1 MRRGAYACGFCHF
14 RKRRH
19 SRGRSHAYTRLR
31 LASGSV
37 ARTRALNA
45 PQRRTLSLVFSY
57 AAHPVGEPP
66 MAAYEKKHPKV
77 SFAVVVGG
85 YDEFAINCP
94 NAMRGCDLRRFKCE
108 DEGAYLAYVTE
119 IRDTQKGRKVRPSLR
134 LVVGLNRAADC
145 VTARAS
151 NECVGG
157 RMRADFAISASVG
170 IAAGGL
176 TLILACG
183 SQAVR
188 SPALVHSMHHNAE
201 RCRLSFHMPH
211 ILWASP
217 RWRHTKKDTRRC
229 LSPLWWG

>member
-1 MRRGAYACGFCHF
+1 MRRGAYACGFCRF

-66 MAAYEKKHPKV
+66 MAFSYAAHPVGEPPMAAYEKRHPKV
-77 SFAVVVGG
+77 SFAV
-85 YDEFAINCP
+85 
-94 NAMRGCDLRRFKCE
+94 
-108 DEGAYLAYVTE
+108 
-119 IRDTQKGRKVRPSLR
+119 
-134 LVVGLNRAADC
+134 VVGLNRAADC

-157 RMRADFAISASVG
+157 RPRADFAVSASVG
-170 IAAGGL
+170 IAAAE
-176 TLILACG
+176 LAG
-183 SQAVR
+183 TWFDGKRRIFARKFSQF
-188 SPALVHSMHHNAE
+188 SP
-201 RCRLSFHMPH
+201 P
-211 ILWASP
+211 
-217 RWRHTKKDTRRC
+217 
-229 LSPLWWG
+229 

>member
-1 MRRGAYACGFCHF
+1 MKPHKVSLRAKLAPVLYGVPAYGFCRF

-66 MAAYEKKHPKV
+66 MAAYEKRHPKV

-134 LVVGLNRAADC
+134 LVVGLNRLELSTSRLSGVC
-145 VTARAS
+145 S
-151 NECVGG
+151 NQLSYNPLVPL
-157 RMRADFAISASVG
+157 S
-170 IAAGGL
+170 GGL
-176 TLILACG
+176 WWRCTDSNRGPLECKSSALPTELHPRGECLKMIA
-183 SQAVR
+183 
-188 SPALVHSMHHNAE
+188 PA
-201 RCRLSFHMPH
+201 
-211 ILWASP
+211 
-217 RWRHTKKDTRRC
+217 
-229 LSPLWWG
+229 

>member
-1 MRRGAYACGFCHF
+1 MRRGAYACGFCRF

-45 PQRRTLSLVFSY
+45 PQRRTLSLIFSY
-57 AAHPVGEPP
+57 AVLLTGRLATT
-66 MAAYEKKHPKV
+66 ACEKKTPEGV
-77 SFAVVVGG
+77 FRRCGGG

-134 LVVGLNRAADC
+134 LVVGLNRLELSTSRLSGVC
-145 VTARAS
+145 S
-151 NECVGG
+151 NQLSYNPLVPL
-157 RMRADFAISASVG
+157 S
-170 IAAGGL
+170 GGL
-176 TLILACG
+176 WWRCTDSNRGPLECKSSALPTELHPRGECLKMIA
-183 SQAVR
+183 
-188 SPALVHSMHHNAE
+188 PA
-201 RCRLSFHMPH
+201 
-211 ILWASP
+211 
-217 RWRHTKKDTRRC
+217 
-229 LSPLWWG
+229 

>member
-1 MRRGAYACGFCHF
+1 MRRGASACGFCRF

-66 MAAYEKKHPKV
+66 MAAYEKRHPKV
-77 SFAVVVGG
+77 SFAV
-85 YDEFAINCP
+85 
-94 NAMRGCDLRRFKCE
+94 
-108 DEGAYLAYVTE
+108 
-119 IRDTQKGRKVRPSLR
+119 
-134 LVVGLNRAADC
+134 VVGLNRAADC

-157 RMRADFAISASVG
+157 AYACGFCRFRKRRHSRRRTRGHLVRWKEKDICPQVFAIFPTITKRRRASRLLFVMVG
-170 IAAGGL
+170 LNRLELSTSRLSGVCSNQLSYNPLVPLSGGL
-176 TLILACG
+176 WWRCTDSNRGPLECKSSALPTELHPRGECLKMIA
-183 SQAVR
+183 
-188 SPALVHSMHHNAE
+188 PA
-201 RCRLSFHMPH
+201 
-211 ILWASP
+211 
-217 RWRHTKKDTRRC
+217 
-229 LSPLWWG
+229 

>member
-1 MRRGAYACGFCHF
+1 MLFCVILRQDPRRGCSRTSQYAPPLDGGFSLSDA
-14 RKRRH
+14 KI
-19 SRGRSHAYTRLR
+19 
-31 LASGSV
+31 
-37 ARTRALNA
+37 A
-45 PQRRTLSLVFSY
+45 PSDI
-57 AAHPVGEPP
+57 
-66 MAAYEKKHPKV
+66 PKPFCV
-77 SFAVVVGG
+77 
-85 YDEFAINCP
+85 IPCP
-94 NAMRGCDLRRFKCE
+94 RPLTYGK
-108 DEGAYLAYVTE
+108 YVTE
-119 IRDTQKGRKVRPSLR
+119 IRDAQKGRKVRPSLR

-145 VTARAS
+145 VTTRAS

-157 RMRADFAISASVG
+157 RPRADFVVSASVG

-176 TLILACG
+176 TLIFACG

-229 LSPLWWG
+229 LSPLWWEDMMNSQLIVQTQ

>member
-1 MRRGAYACGFCHF
+1 MRRGASACGFCRF

-45 PQRRTLSLVFSY
+45 PQRRTLSPVFSY

-66 MAAYEKKHPKV
+66 MAAYEKRHPKV

-151 NECVGG
+151 NECVRGAYACG
-157 RMRADFAISASVG
+157 FCRFRKRRHSRRRTRGHLVRWKEKDICPQVFAIF
-170 IAAGGL
+170 
-176 TLILACG
+176 
-183 SQAVR
+183 
-188 SPALVHSMHHNAE
+188 PA
-201 RCRLSFHMPH
+201 
-211 ILWASP
+211 I
-217 RWRHTKKDTRRC
+217 TKKKTGKP
-229 LSPLWWG
+229 SPFCYGGVE